1 MSLLSSAHLAQVR
14 ARMDLITKRWRGSVT
29 QRLWQLWLDELRAC
43 LPARAR
49 QWLVDETPVQTWQW
63 PLSAPLA
70 TRRADARQLLLL
82 PPHSVMVQRLQLPLA
97 AARDL
102 ASVVGYEL
110 DKFTPFPRDQLYYVA
125 RQDGRSPGFVQV
137 TLVAI
142 ARERLDRMLADCT
155 TLGLVPDGVDVI
167 TADGTPLGVDLLP
180 ESLRPTQARSGR
192 GWQRKLAWLCGGL
205 LIALMVL
212 WLQDRQQLLAEMQA
226 TVQAQKGDAAQ
237 IQQLRQQLT
246 NTRGAAHYLAQR
258 KAAQPTMAALLSEL
272 TACLPKDTW
281 IDQLEIDDSAEVSF
295 TGQSAK
301 ASALIARLKDCRSL
315 ENPQFQGVIQPD
327 ADTGKDHFSLRA
339 HLHQEAADASTP
351 DTP

>member
-1 MSLLSSAHLAQVR
+1 M
-14 ARMDLITKRWRGSVT
+14 IGKRWRGSSA
-29 QRLWQLWLDELRAC
+29 QRLWQLWLDELRGC

-49 QWLVDETPVQTWQW
+49 QWLVDETPVQAWAW

-70 TRRADARQLLLL
+70 ARHTDARQVLLL
-82 PPHSVMVQRLQLPLA
+82 PASAVMVQRLQLPVA

-102 ASVVGYEL
+102 EAVVGYEL

-125 RQDGRSPGFVQV
+125 RADGRDAGQVQV

-142 ARERLDRMLADCT
+142 ARERLDRMLTECAA
-155 TLGLVPDGVDVI
+155 LGLTPNAVDVSG
-167 TADGTPLGVDLLP
+167 ADGAPLGVDLLP
-180 ESLRPTQARSGR
+180 DSLRPTPSRSGR
-192 GWQRKLAWLCGGL
+192 GWQRKLAFLSGGL
-205 LIALMVL
+205 LIAAMVL
-212 WLQDRQQLLAEMQA
+212 WLQDRQALLVEMQA
-226 TVQAQKGDAAQ
+226 TVHAQKGEAEQ

-246 NTRGAAHYLAQR
+246 NTRGATQYLAQR

-281 IDQLEIDDSAEVSF
+281 VDQLEIDDSAEVSF
-295 TGQSAK
+295 SGQSAK

-339 HLHQEAADASTP
+339 HLHQEAAHAPIT

>member
-1 MSLLSSAHLAQVR
+1 MSLLSSARMAPVR
-14 ARMDLITKRWRGSVT
+14 ARLDVIVRQWRASPA
-29 QRLWQLWLDELRAC
+29 QRLWQLWLDELRGC

-63 PLSAPLA
+63 PLVAPLA
-70 TRRADARQLLLL
+70 TRRHDARQVLLL
-82 PPHSVMVQRLQLPLA
+82 PVSAVMVQRLQLPLA
-97 AARDL
+97 ASRDL
-102 ASVVGYEL
+102 MSVVGYEL

-125 RQDGRSPGFVQV
+125 RQDGRSAGLVQV

-142 ARERLDRMLADCT
+142 ARARLDRILADCAE
-155 TLGLVPDGVDVI
+155 LGLTPNIVDVCGK
-167 TADGTPLGVDLLP
+167 DGTLLGVDLLP
-180 ESLRPTQARSGR
+180 DGLRPAQARSGR
-192 GWQRKLAWLCGGL
+192 GWQRKLVWLCGGL

-212 WLQDRQQLLAEMQA
+212 WLQDRQQLLDEMQA
-226 TVQAQKGDAAQ
+226 TVQAQKGDVAQ

-246 NTRGAAHYLAQR
+246 NTQGAVQYLAQR

-281 IDQLEIDDSAEVSF
+281 IDQLEIDDSAEVSLS
-295 TGQSAK
+295 GQSAK

-339 HLHQEAADASTP
+339 HLHQEAAHASTP